1 METDKMN
8 ESQEKDSAEAMDTQE
23 DKKEEGDAPQGIIW
37 SFTNQIIIIWP
48 SVTSNVG
55 DDNESLPT
63 LLNIGENNIAVIVI
77 RLSNSRKPVNIFEI
91 SIVLLFWKLLV
102 P

>member
-37 SFTNQIIIIWP
+37 SFMNQIIII
-48 SVTSNVG
+48 SCVTSGYVG
-55 DDNESLPT
+55 DEYLHS
-63 LLNIGENNIAVIVI
+63 
-77 RLSNSRKPVNIFEI
+77 
-91 SIVLLFWKLLV
+91 
-102 P
+102 

>member
-37 SFTNQIIIIWP
+37 SFTNQIIII
-48 SVTSNVG
+48 SCVTSGYVG
-55 DDNESLPT
+55 DEYLQS
-63 LLNIGENNIAVIVI
+63 
-77 RLSNSRKPVNIFEI
+77 S
-91 SIVLLFWKLLV
+91 
-102 P
+102 

>member
-1 METDKMN
+1 MEKKPEPEKKEEDKKEAEKGEPMETDKMN

-63 LLNIGENNIAVIVI
+63 LLNIGEN
-77 RLSNSRKPVNIFEI
+77 KDF
-91 SIVLLFWKLLV
+91 
-102 P
+102 